1 MPRLNLLLYFLYIQ
15 GFCDSHNA
23 HLAYIETD
31 AENNFIKQVAMKQFD
46 GGMYMHD
53 SASKSVNYDDKPI

>member
-1 MPRLNLLLYFLYIQ
+1 MPGLILYYGHYLQ

-31 AENNFIKQVAMKQFD
+31 AENTFIKQVAKKQFD
-46 GGMYMHD
+46 GGMYMYD
-53 SASKSVNYDDKPI
+53 SASKSVNYDDKSI